1 MYASRFVNSLIKIKP
16 RGTTNVLHMINKTT
30 EVFDEKI
37 KVIDDK
43 GEKLD

>member
-1 MYASRFVNSLIKIKP
+1 MYASRFVNSLLKIKP